1 MSRSA
6 TLGEGVS
13 AEKEVGVK
21 SCTHIAPWESCE
33 GSRQDLLQPPTSWL
47 HAQHSQDRD
56 ITIPVTSQQAA
67 ASNDEHPLCGGH
79 LAKLPVGLLGLVD
92 SEARPLL
99 FLNADTSPPY
109 LSLS

>member
-21 SCTHIAPWESCE
+21 NCTHIAPWESCE

-47 HAQHSQDRD
+47 QAQHSQDRD

-99 FLNADTSPPY
+99 FLNADTSP
-109 LSLS
+109 LTSA